1 MSDRLRPITAPL
13 ALGSRRIA
21 LFAASLIA
29 VGVVLHRLTSF
40 PTPVALNLF
49 AVGGGVSVL
58 AVLAGLIAL
67 AQIWRRGYAG
77 AGSAA
82 IGILLPLALA
92 AWPLAYLPALW
103 KLPRIYDVTTDLSA
117 PPPFTELA
125 KSRAD
130 GANSANYPGVRFAE
144 AQQKAYPDLR
154 TLVIERSVEESYELV
169 EETVA
174 KLKWRVAAT
183 SPPAIRP
190 ARAGLLE
197 ATDRTLLVGFTDDIT
212 VRVEGNATRARID
225 VRSASRYGQFDF
237 GQNAARVRR
246 FLAEVRAR
254 ADATLPS
261 AISGRR
267 ALRTTRAGAM
277 VKRRK
282 ERDQQK
288 VEART
293 ARDHAQPSVQRG
305 RVQRE

>member
-1 MSDRLRPITAPL
+1 MSDRLRPIIAPL
-13 ALGSRRIA
+13 ALWSRRLA

-29 VGVVLHRLTSF
+29 VGVLLHRLAAF

-49 AVGGGVSVL
+49 AVGVGVSLL
-58 AVLAGLIAL
+58 ALLAGLTAL
-67 AQIWRRGYAG
+67 AQIWRRGCAG

-92 AWPLAYLPALW
+92 AWPLAYLPALL
-103 KLPRIYDVTTDLSA
+103 KLPRIYDVTTDVSA
-117 PPPFTELA
+117 PPPFAALA
-125 KSRAD
+125 KNRTED
-130 GANSANYPGVRFAE
+130 TNSATYPGERFAD

-154 TLVIERSVEESYELV
+154 TFVIERSAEESYELV

-174 KLKWRVAAT
+174 KLKWRVAAST
-183 SPPAIRP
+183 PPAARP
-190 ARAGLLE
+190 AKAGLLE
-197 ATDRTLLVGFTDDIT
+197 ATDRTLLVGFTDDIS

-246 FLAEVRAR
+246 FLAEIRAR

-277 VKRRK
+277 VKR
-282 ERDQQK
+282 QK
-288 VEART
+288 VGDRPKVESRT
-293 ARDHAQPSVQRG
+293 SRDHAQPSAQRA
-305 RVQRE
+305 RAQRE

>member
-1 MSDRLRPITAPL
+1 MNDRLRPITTPL
-13 ALGSRRIA
+13 ALWSRRLA
-21 LFAASLIA
+21 LFAASLIV
-29 VGVVLHRLTSF
+29 VGVLLHRLTSF

-49 AVGGGVSVL
+49 GVGIGVSVL
-58 AVLAGLIAL
+58 GVFAAVIAL

-77 AGSAA
+77 ASSAA
-82 IGILLPLALA
+82 IGVLLPLALA
-92 AWPLAYLPALW
+92 AWPLAYLPAML

-117 PPPFTELA
+117 PPPFAALA
-125 KSRAD
+125 KNRTD
-130 GANSANYPGVRFAE
+130 GANGADYPGRRFAD
-144 AQQKAYPDLR
+144 AQQQAYPDLR

-183 SPPAIRP
+183 TPPTGRP
-190 ARAGLLE
+190 AKAGFLE
-197 ATDRTLLVGFTDDIT
+197 ATDRTLLVGFTDDIS

-261 AISGRR
+261 GISGRR

-282 ERDQQK
+282 EHDRPK
-288 VEART
+288 VESRT
-293 ARDHAQPSVQRG
+293 SRDHAQPSAQRA
-305 RVQRE
+305 RAQRE